1 MAKEKIEE
9 EEKKKKLKSKHKLNK
24 MSDKLISAQFS
35 EGYAFRGLIS
45 LLKQII
51 PSANLIFTKKGI
63 SIKRSDNSEQ
73 ILILVEID
81 ANEIDYHYNVMENG
95 TEAKELVVQVSIPEL
110 EIQINEL
117 KNYNF

>member
-81 ANEIDYHYNVMENG
+81 AIEKALGITNEATAKTSYPFMTKEGCYINV
-95 TEAKELVVQVSIPEL
+95 
-110 EIQINEL
+110 
-117 KNYNF
+117 